1 MPTGTIDNAVGDD
14 VAYDDVIGRDRHRSR
29 IVPLIASALEGGLSH
44 SDAVRL
50 AISTY
55 KEVDL
60 LARGRNLNQLSA
72 AAIDE
77 IMLYAEAVFRSGS
90 TFSAFEIANRA
101 VSTYELAGKEMNALS
116 AKWRGRTTR
125 QRAIEGI
132 AEGVV
137 AKRRG
142 RPRRQSHGE
151 GL

>member
-1 MPTGTIDNAVGDD
+1 MNGTGADGDD
-14 VAYDDVIGRDRHRSR
+14 IATSDGLTRDRHRSR
-29 IVPLIASALEGGLSH
+29 IVPLIVSALEGGLSH

-101 VSTYELAGKEMNALS
+101 MSTYELAAKEMNALS
-116 AKWRGRTTR
+116 AKWRGRTAK

-132 AEGVV
+132 AENVV
-137 AKRRG
+137 ARRRGRG